1 MRQLRNLDWEA
12 VAGITAAIAALVLH
26 LLHIAEEGVLLAG
39 VLVILALLL
48 LRDLR
53 RESRDEDESAAI
65 GEVRRAVGRL
75 ERAVA
80 APDIALVGPQQLRAE
95 SERFARDARGEMLWF
110 NVCLSMFEPQDL
122 FDVLLRP
129 ALENPGV
136 ISVQFVLSPGERG
149 RWQSAIMSKASLT
162 TGAAKLR
169 EPRWV
174 DLEENISFILA
185 QNPSGNVEAHV
196 SFWGEPF
203 MARRRGQD
211 IPRYVLHVL
220 EHSPLI
226 AGLIEL
232 ERSYRGGGS
241 DRG

>member
-1 MRQLRNLDWEA
+1 M
-12 VAGITAAIAALVLH
+12 
-26 LLHIAEEGVLLAG
+26 
-39 VLVILALLL
+39 LVILALLL

-65 GEVRRAVGRL
+65 SEVRRAVGRL
-75 ERAVA
+75 EQAIA
-80 APDIALVGPQQLRAE
+80 APDIVLVGPQQLRSE
-95 SERFARDARGEMLWF
+95 SERFAREARGEMLWY

-122 FDVLLRP
+122 FDVLLAP
-129 ALENPGV
+129 ALDNPGV
-136 ISVQFVLSPGERG
+136 SAVQFVLAPGEQS
-149 RWQSAIMSKASLT
+149 RWQSAILSKVNQGQRAS
-162 TGAAKLR
+162 KLR

-185 QNPSGNVEAHV
+185 QNPAGNIEAHV

-220 EHSPLI
+220 EQSPLI
-226 AGLIEL
+226 NGLIEL
-232 ERSYRGGGS
+232 ERSYRGKATT
-241 DRG
+241 RG